1 MAHYS
6 TNKGSKHMS
15 LGQKI
20 GRLRQERGLTL
31 QEVSDGSGLTPSFL
45 SRLER
50 DKVNISVANLRKL
63 AQFFS
68 VQMTHFFE
76 GEDSQHAGQV
86 LTLADR
92 VRLSLDDAP
101 VQVYALLPPNSEM
114 EARMIEARPG
124 GGQQGFSGRGS
135 QMILVLQGHLHYS
148 LGDEEYTLNTG
159 DTLFYHD
166 DMAHS
171 WVNTGDAAAIVL
183 TVSTLAGREER

>member
-1 MAHYS
+1 
-6 TNKGSKHMS
+6 MS

-63 AQFFS
+63 ALFFN

-76 GEDSQHAGQV
+76 GEDNQPAGQV
-86 LTLADR
+86 LRTDDR
-92 VRLSLDDAP
+92 VKLSLDDAP
-101 VQVYALLPPNSEM
+101 VQVYSLLPANGE
-114 EARMIEARPG
+114 IEARLIEANPG
-124 GGQQGFSGRGS
+124 SSQQGFSGRGS
-135 QMILVLQGHLHYS
+135 QMVYLMQGNLHYN
-148 LGDEEYTLNTG
+148 LGDEEYLLAAG

-166 DMAHS
+166 DLAHH
-171 WVNTGDAAAIVL
+171 WTNIGDEIAMIL
-183 TVSTLAGREER
+183 TVSVTSGYDDR

>member
-1 MAHYS
+1 
-6 TNKGSKHMS
+6 MS

-31 QEVSDGSGLTPSFL
+31 QEVAEGSGLTPSFL

-76 GEDSQHAGQV
+76 GEDDQQVGQV
-86 LTLADR
+86 VRVADR

-101 VQVYALLPPNSEM
+101 VQVFSLLPPNSDLD
-114 EARMIEARPG
+114 ARLIEAYPG
-124 GGQQGFSGRGS
+124 SSQQGFSSRGS
-135 QMILVLQGHLHYS
+135 QMVHVLSGRVR
-148 LGDEEYTLNTG
+148 YTLGEEQYELDAG
-159 DTLFYHD
+159 DTLFIRD
-166 DMAHS
+166 DTAYSWTNIGHS
-171 WVNTGDAAAIVL
+171 IATIL
-183 TVSTLAGREER
+183 TVSTLNSRDDR

>member
-1 MAHYS
+1 
-6 TNKGSKHMS
+6 MS

-63 AQFFS
+63 ALFFN

-76 GEDSQHAGQV
+76 GEDNQQAGQV
-86 LTLADR
+86 VRPLDR
-92 VRLSLDDAP
+92 VKLSLDDAP
-101 VQVYALLPPNSEM
+101 VQVYSLLPANGEL
-114 EARMIEARPG
+114 EARLIEAQPG
-124 GGQQGFSGRGS
+124 SGQQGFSGKGH
-135 QMILVLQGHLHYS
+135 QMVYLLQGRLHYQ
-148 LGDEEYTLNTG
+148 LGEEEYMLTEG

-166 DMAHS
+166 DLAHN
-171 WVNTGDAAAIVL
+171 WVNVGDDTAVIL
-183 TVSTLAGREER
+183 TVSTTNGRDER

>member
-1 MAHYS
+1 
-6 TNKGSKHMS
+6 MS

-31 QEVSDGSGLTPSFL
+31 QEVSEGSGLTPSFL

-76 GEDSQHAGQV
+76 GEDNQQVGQV
-86 LTLADR
+86 VTPGER

-101 VQVYALLPPNSEM
+101 VQVFSLLPPNNELDT
-114 EARMIEARPG
+114 RLIEAQPG
-124 GGQQGFSGRGS
+124 GGQQGFSNRGG
-135 QMILVLQGHLHYS
+135 QMVYVLAGQLRYS
-148 LGDEEYTLNTG
+148 LGDEEYTLSSG
-159 DTLFYHD
+159 DTLFYRD
-166 DMAHS
+166 DIAHS
-171 WVNTGDAAAIVL
+171 WINSGLDPAVVL
-183 TVSTLAGREER
+183 TVSALNGREDR

>member
-1 MAHYS
+1 
-6 TNKGSKHMS
+6 MS

-63 AQFFS
+63 ALFFN

-76 GEDSQHAGQV
+76 GEDNQHTGQV
-86 LTLADR
+86 VRPVDR
-92 VRLSLDDAP
+92 IKLSLDDAA
-101 VQVYALLPPNSEM
+101 VQVFSLLPANGEL
-114 EARMIEARPG
+114 EARLIEAQPG
-124 GGQQGFSGRGS
+124 SGQQGFSGRGH
-135 QMILVLQGHLHYS
+135 QMVYLMRGKLHYV
-148 LGDEEYTLNTG
+148 LGEEEYYLDEG

-166 DMAHS
+166 EMAHN
-171 WVNTGDAAAIVL
+171 WINIGPDTAVL
-183 TVSTLAGREER
+183 LTISAPNGHDDR

>member
-1 MAHYS
+1 
-6 TNKGSKHMS
+6 MS

-63 AQFFS
+63 ALFFN

-76 GEDSQHAGQV
+76 GEEHQQTGQIV
-86 LTLADR
+86 RPLER
-92 VRLSLDDAP
+92 VKLSLDDAP
-101 VQVYALLPPNSEM
+101 VQVYSLLPANGEL
-114 EARMIEARPG
+114 EARLVEAQPG
-124 GGQQGFSGRGS
+124 SGQQGFSGKGH
-135 QMILVLQGHLHYS
+135 QMVYMMQGQVRYQ
-148 LGDEEYTLNTG
+148 LGDETFDLFVG

-166 DMAHS
+166 DTAHH
-171 WVNTGDAAAIVL
+171 WVNVGDERAVLL
-183 TVSTLAGREER
+183 TVSIANGREER

>member
-1 MAHYS
+1 
-6 TNKGSKHMS
+6 MS

-76 GEDSQHAGQV
+76 GEDNQQVGQV
-86 LTLADR
+86 VHPVER

-101 VQVYALLPPNSEM
+101 VQVFSLLPPNSDM
-114 EARMIEARPG
+114 EARLIEAQPG
-124 GGQQGFSGRGS
+124 SGQQGFSSRGS
-135 QMILVLQGHLHYS
+135 QMIHVLQGHLRYN
-148 LGDEEYTLNTG
+148 LGEEEYELETG
-159 DTLFYHD
+159 DTLFYRD
-166 DMAHS
+166 DVAHS
-171 WVNTGDAAAIVL
+171 WINIGLTTALVL
-183 TVSTLAGREER
+183 TVSALNGRDDR

>member
-1 MAHYS
+1 
-6 TNKGSKHMS
+6 MS

-76 GEDSQHAGQV
+76 GEDSQQAGQV
-86 LTLADR
+86 LTVADR

-101 VQVYALLPPNSEM
+101 VQVYALLPPNSDL
-114 EARMIEARPG
+114 EARLLEARPG
-124 GGQQGFSGRGS
+124 SGQQGFSGRGS
-135 QMILVLQGHLHYS
+135 QMVLVLQGQLRYT

-159 DTLFYHD
+159 DTLFYRD

-171 WVNTGDAAAIVL
+171 WINSGETLAVVL
-183 TVSTLAGREER
+183 TVSALAGREER

>member
-1 MAHYS
+1 
-6 TNKGSKHMS
+6 MS

-31 QEVSDGSGLTPSFL
+31 QEVSEGSGLTPSFL

-76 GEDSQHAGQV
+76 GEDNQQVGQV
-86 LTLADR
+86 ITAEER

-101 VQVYALLPPNSEM
+101 VQVYSLLPPNSDL
-114 EARMIEARPG
+114 EARIIEARPG
-124 GGQQGFSGRGS
+124 SGQQGFSSRGS
-135 QMILVLQGHLHYS
+135 QMLLVLNGQLRYN
-148 LGDEEYTLNTG
+148 LGDEEYELGPG
-159 DTLFYHD
+159 DTLFYRD
-166 DMAHS
+166 DVAHS
-171 WVNTGDAAAIVL
+171 WVSTGNETVELL
-183 TVSTLAGREER
+183 TVGVLSSRDDR

>member
-1 MAHYS
+1 
-6 TNKGSKHMS
+6 MS

-63 AQFFS
+63 ALFFN

-76 GEDSQHAGQV
+76 GEDNQQAGQV
-86 LTLADR
+86 VRTAER
-92 VRLSLDDAP
+92 VKLSLDDAP
-101 VQVYALLPPNSEM
+101 VQVYSLLPANGEL
-114 EARMIEARPG
+114 EARLIEALPG
-124 GGQQGFSGRGS
+124 SGQQGFSGRGY
-135 QMILVLQGHLHYS
+135 QMVYLLQGHLHFA
-148 LGDEEYTLNTG
+148 LGDEEYALHAG

-166 DMAHS
+166 DLAHNWLNVGS
-171 WVNTGDAAAIVL
+171 EIAVLL
-183 TVSTLAGREER
+183 TVTTTNGPDDR

>member
-1 MAHYS
+1 
-6 TNKGSKHMS
+6 MS

-31 QEVSDGSGLTPSFL
+31 QEVSEGSGLTPSFL

-76 GEDSQHAGQV
+76 GEDNQQVGQV
-86 LTLADR
+86 IAADER

-101 VQVYALLPPNSEM
+101 VQVFSLLPPNSEL
-114 EARMIEARPG
+114 EARLIEARPG
-124 GGQQGFSGRGS
+124 SGQQGFSSRGS
-135 QMILVLQGHLHYS
+135 QMLLVVSGQLRYN
-148 LGDEEYTLNTG
+148 LGDEEYELRAG
-159 DTLFYHD
+159 DTLFYRD
-166 DMAHS
+166 DVAHS
-171 WVNTGDAAAIVL
+171 WTNIGADAAVIL
-183 TVSTLAGREER
+183 TVGVLSGRDER

>member
-1 MAHYS
+1 
-6 TNKGSKHMS
+6 MS

-31 QEVSDGSGLTPSFL
+31 QEVSEGSGLTPSFL

-76 GEDSQHAGQV
+76 GEDNQQVGQTV
-86 LTLADR
+86 RPQER

-101 VQVYALLPPNSEM
+101 VQVFSLLPPNSE
-114 EARMIEARPG
+114 IEARLIEALPG
-124 GGQQGFSGRGS
+124 SGQQGFSSRGG
-135 QMILVLQGHLHYS
+135 QMLLVLTGSLRYH
-148 LGDEEYTLNTG
+148 LGDEEYELHSG
-159 DTLFYHD
+159 DTLFYRD
-166 DMAHS
+166 DVAHS
-171 WVNTGDAAAIVL
+171 WVNIGTQQASVL
-183 TVSTLAGREER
+183 TISVLSGRE

>member
-1 MAHYS
+1 
-6 TNKGSKHMS
+6 MS

-31 QEVSDGSGLTPSFL
+31 QEVSEGSGLTPSFL

-76 GEDSQHAGQV
+76 GEDNQQV
-86 LTLADR
+86 GRVVTPAER

-101 VQVYALLPPNSEM
+101 VQVFSLLPPNSEI
-114 EARMIEARPG
+114 EARMIEAAPG
-124 GGQQGFSGRGS
+124 SGQQGFSSRGS
-135 QMILVLQGHLHYS
+135 QMILVLEGDLRYN
-148 LGDEEYTLNTG
+148 LGDEEYELHRG
-159 DTLFYHD
+159 DTLFYRD
-166 DMAHS
+166 DVAHS
-171 WVNTGDAAAIVL
+171 WVNIGDQTASVL
-183 TVSTLAGREER
+183 TISVLSGRDDR